1 MQEDWK
7 CIVTNTVTSK
17 GHSGSKK
24 TKNKDEAEAFE
35 ILGIDFYS
43 NFSFNF
49 LSHKAFNLEILSVK
63 EKWRLWFHNN

>member
-17 GHSGSKK
+17 GHAGSEK
-24 TKNKDEAEAFE
+24 TKNKDGAEVFE
-35 ILGIDFYS
+35 VLEIDFYS

-49 LSHKAFNLEILSVK
+49 SSHKAFNLEIFSVK
-63 EKWRLWFHNN
+63 EKWRL

>member
-1 MQEDWK
+1 M
-7 CIVTNTVTSK
+7 TNTVTSK

-24 TKNKDEAEAFE
+24 TKNKDGAEAFE

-49 LSHKAFNLEILSVK
+49 SSHKAFNLEILCVK